1 VPMAAESGYPGF
13 VVTVWTGFFMPA
25 GTPKPVSERFHKAA
39 LEIAN
44 MPDIKERLVALGFET
59 TTTSTEQFGR
69 EVSEEIK
76 RWSDVVQKAKL
87 KTQ

>member
-1 VPMAAESGYPGF
+1 
-13 VVTVWTGFFMPA
+13 MPA

-69 EVSEEIK
+69 DVSAEIK